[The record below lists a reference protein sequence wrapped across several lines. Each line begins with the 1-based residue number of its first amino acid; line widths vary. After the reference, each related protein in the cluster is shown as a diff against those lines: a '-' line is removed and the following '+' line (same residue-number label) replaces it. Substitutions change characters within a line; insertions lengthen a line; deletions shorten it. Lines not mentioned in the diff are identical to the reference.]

1 MIVLNKH
8 SKIFLCAIIS
18 QRLLLAPSQKYI
30 LLNDNKRTTIIFTL
44 VFLKLNRYVLD
55 SIAVESKRLC

>member
-1 MIVLNKH
+1 MIVLNDH
-8 SKIFLCAIIS
+8 SKIFLCANIS
-18 QRLLLAPSQKYI
+18 QRLLTPSQKYI

-44 VFLKLNRYVLD
+44 AFLKLNRYVLD